1 MLECIDGPRLS
12 SLIRKHGPLQ
22 QQQYLP
28 LALDIASALHYFR
41 HLRYVVATAVVGADV
56 GAVVVTAV
64 VVAVIVVGLR
74 VRHVVL
80 AVVRVP
86 VVLDAG
92 VLLAVRPAGVAAVLD
107 DDGLTR
113 GRVAGGRCQRPDD
126 VRRHRQREA
135 RPRSIFSSGLMAPTI
150 LSHRGPA
157 VRAG

>member
-56 GAVVVTAV
+56 GA
-64 VVAVIVVGLR
+64 VAVIVVGLR